1 MKQLFRVF
9 FALVG
14 TIAFHQPSSGAS
26 YHKAKCK
33 YENFDHFAKTCKI
46 SYIDYAS
53 VSTPTSG
60 YQSWDEFVN
69 NVVIDK
75 YYTDNAGDTFLVTEI
90 ADDAFR
96 DPKDDQ
102 RNWLAYNMVGVV
114 LPSSIKEINTELFIN
129 CPKLQRISFSD
140 DDYRS
145 RYEVSDTGDE
155 LYQLDAIDGASKKT
169 LKWVSRWKEAD
180 NFNLAKDVDVSPL
193 AFYECRKIQSVTV
206 EEGNPYLLEKHRVLF
221 NADKTELY
229 FLSPAADYLKITSNL
244 KFSASTINVGD
255 KLSVELP
262 SSKQRVESKEYDI
275 FSNSIGLTIPDGVKE
290 IGDRAFKGWTRLS
303 KIHLPLSL
311 TKIGEAP
318 FEGCYALKEINYA
331 DFPYDA
337 VNNLLCGTGIESFTM
352 PDSWTEVILKDCPNV
367 TEITLK
373 DGCIEQ
379 IYIDCPKLEKMNYP
393 ATAYI
398 DTITRFAPCPYLES
412 GEFEFRERLKNISRP
427 GSEGI
432 TYYQPTKHRIG
443 AFENVT
449 IPSVSFPEELTEIGP
464 YAFANA
470 TITDSKSLIV
480 PDGIVGRFA
489 FTDLNRS
496 LSDTPPEIEVEIS
509 AFAEL
514 WDCAFY
520 NARIKSVR
528 YKPKFFETR
537 KYEGDRPPHFTPP
550 PYEVM
555 YGVFCYSSASRLD
568 IINSIHG
575 YTADE
580 WNTFWAGMICL
591 SQIRMYCKVVPIV
604 KVESDEDKWNNYYD
618 TVTLYV
624 PEDLLEDYK
633 TADFWRHFKYIKAL
647 PENSGVEDITTD
659 EVKAVQVINGE
670 LVVTDPT
677 LHVEV
682 YSLDGLCH
690 HSGCLAAPLTL
701 PRGIYIVRAG
711 NESLKVKL

>member
-14 TIAFHQPSSGAS
+14 IIAVHLSSYAS
-26 YHKAKCK
+26 YHKANCK

-53 VSTPTSG
+53 VDTPTSG
-60 YQSWDEFVN
+60 YQSWNEFVN

-75 YYTDNAGDTFLVTEI
+75 YYTDKAGDTFLVTEI

-96 DPKDDQ
+96 DLKDDQ
-102 RNWLAYNMVGVV
+102 PNWLAYNMVGVV
-114 LPSSIKEINTELFIN
+114 FPSSIKEINSELFSN

-145 RYEVSDTGDE
+145 RYKVSDKGDE

-180 NFNLAKDVDVSPL
+180 NFILAKDVDVTPL

-262 SSKQRVESKEYDI
+262 SSKQRVESGVYDM

-290 IGDRAFKGWTRLS
+290 IGDRAFKGWARLS

-311 TKIGEAP
+311 TKIGESP
-318 FEGCYALKEINYA
+318 FEGCYALKEINYG

-337 VNNLLCGTGIESFTM
+337 VHNLLCGTGIESFTM
-352 PDSWTEVILKDCPNV
+352 PESWPEVILKDCPNIK
-367 TEITLK
+367 EITLK
-373 DGCIEQ
+373 DGRIEQ
-379 IYIDCPKLEKMNYP
+379 LYIDCPKLEKMNYP

-412 GEFEFRERLKNISRP
+412 GEFEFREGLKNISHP
-427 GSEGI
+427 GSVGI
-432 TYYQPTKHRIG
+432 TYYQPTEHRTG
-443 AFENVT
+443 AFEDVT
-449 IPSVSFPEELTEIGP
+449 IPAVSFPEALTEIGP

-470 TITDSKSLIV
+470 TITDSKTLIV
-480 PDGIVGRFA
+480 PDGTVGRCA
-489 FTDLNRS
+489 FTDLNYS

-509 AFAEL
+509 EFAEL

-528 YKPKFFETR
+528 YKPKFFKRR
-537 KYEGDRPPHFTPP
+537 KYEGERPPHFTPP
-550 PYEVM
+550 EYVVM
-555 YGVFCYSSASRLD
+555 CNVFRYSSVSRLD
-568 IINSIHG
+568 FINSIHG

-580 WNTFWAGMICL
+580 WNRFWWGMGGL
-591 SQIRMYCKVVPIV
+591 TQIRMYCKTVPIV
-604 KVESDEDKWNNYYD
+604 KVESEEDKWDDYCDN
-618 TVTLYV
+618 VTLYV

-647 PENSGVEDITTD
+647 PENSGVEDITAD
-659 EVKAVQVINGE
+659 EVNAIQVVNGA

-677 LHVEV
+677 LPVEV
-682 YSLDGLCH
+682 YTLDGICR
-690 HSGCLAAPLTL
+690 HSGCLTSPLTL